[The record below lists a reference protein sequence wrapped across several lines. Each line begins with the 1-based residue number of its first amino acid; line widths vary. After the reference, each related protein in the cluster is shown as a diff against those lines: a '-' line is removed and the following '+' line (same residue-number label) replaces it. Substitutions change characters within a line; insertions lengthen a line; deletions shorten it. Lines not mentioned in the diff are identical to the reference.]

1 MRRYVLF
8 LLTTICSTTLFAQYR
23 TFQGKVIDA
32 VYGTPVAYA
41 AVYIHSTSYGTVTDN
56 VGEFSFIA
64 PDSLQKVQLVVV
76 RQDFKINHLTVD
88 PQNITDLLIAIR
100 PDDFETS
107 TKALSDSL
115 ESVNK
120 KKGGVIDKA
129 TRFVINDWIALG
141 NPNTNK
147 FDFGRIQTFPTYN
160 PIEGVRLRAG
170 FASTSRLNPHLFLKG
185 YVAYGFG
192 DQRFKYRGEV
202 TYAFKPRAY
211 HEDEF
216 PKNNLNLVYE
226 NDLYSPGEM
235 HPRSLNNLLLITYRR
250 SADQATYRNFGE
262 INYDREYRNG
272 FAQTLSLRRS
282 RMVPQGDLQFQR
294 QMVSS
299 LFEQNALFTTEA
311 GLQLRYAVREAYNQ
325 QKRKRKS
332 LELTS
337 PVFFLSH
344 TIGYTEALGGENRY
358 HRTEFSAQKRFL
370 LGSVGRLDVV
380 GEAMKVWNSV
390 PFPML
395 VYPNQRYRHLIESN
409 AFFLSQAMEF
419 MADEQVT
426 LRTTWVGDDVLLAKV
441 PFLNKLQVRELVSLR
456 AAYGRLSDQNNPEL
470 ATNIFEFPLNSYQY
484 GSQPYIEGTVGITNI
499 LGLLRV
505 EYVHRFTY
513 RDHPDALLGKIRVDV
528 TL

>member
-1 MRRYVLF
+1 M
-8 LLTTICSTTLFAQYR
+8 
-23 TFQGKVIDA
+23 
-32 VYGTPVAYA
+32 
-41 AVYIHSTSYGTVTDN
+41 
-56 VGEFSFIA
+56 
-64 PDSLQKVQLVVV
+64 
-76 RQDFKINHLTVD
+76 
-88 PQNITDLLIAIR
+88 
-100 PDDFETS
+100 
-107 TKALSDSL
+107 
-115 ESVNK
+115 
-120 KKGGVIDKA
+120 
-129 TRFVINDWIALG
+129 
-141 NPNTNK
+141 
-147 FDFGRIQTFPTYN
+147 
-160 PIEGVRLRAG
+160 
-170 FASTSRLNPHLFLKG
+170 
-185 YVAYGFG
+185 
-192 DQRFKYRGEV
+192 
-202 TYAFKPRAY
+202 
-211 HEDEF
+211 
-216 PKNNLNLVYE
+216 YE

-390 PFPML
+390 PFTML

-441 PFLNKLQVRELVSLR
+441 PFLNKLQVRELVSLH
-456 AAYGRLSDQNNPEL
+456 
-470 ATNIFEFPLNSYQY
+470 I
-484 GSQPYIEGTVGITNI
+484 VG
-499 LGLLRV
+499 
-505 EYVHRFTY
+505 
-513 RDHPDALLGKIRVDV
+513 
-528 TL
+528 